1 MTIRRRLNETQLV
14 TAPAFS
20 EAPFEAKLFE
30 FKDGGLSMKT
40 VTFIDVVDFH
50 ASYDFNKTHVQGRT
64 CDRMTIKVT

>member
-30 FKDGGLSMKT
+30 FSDGKLSMKT
-40 VTFIDVVDFH
+40 IVFGGSVGFQWR
-50 ASYDFNKTHVQGRT
+50 YDFDKTHVQGRA
-64 CDRMTIKVT
+64 CDRVFNS